1 MADFKKLD
9 DEHNNTKL
17 KTPEENI
24 RHYCSYSFHS
34 KSPGFPKI
42 TNHNQNSKF
51 LMSDIEFYESL
62 IESQRISCM
71 NREALRIQTL
81 AEIPEKED
89 ENNENLYFD
98 KNEVEARK
106 KISIFDKNEVIPAK
120 RQIFQSII

>member
-34 KSPGFPKI
+34 KSPGFPKT
-42 TNHNQNSKF
+42 TNNDQNSKP
-51 LMSDIEFYESL
+51 LISDMEFYESL

-89 ENNENLYFD
+89 ENN
-98 KNEVEARK
+98 
-106 KISIFDKNEVIPAK
+106 
-120 RQIFQSII
+120 

>member
-42 TNHNQNSKF
+42 TNQNSKP
-51 LMSDIEFYESL
+51 LMSDMEFYESL

-98 KNEVEARK
+98 KNTVETK
-106 KISIFDKNEVIPAK
+106 KKNSIFDKNEVVPPK
-120 RQIFQSII
+120 RQIFQSI